1 MVDYKKNVDLDDDM
15 LDSSPLKPP
24 NKGRPD
30 ESASD
35 IDFAAGDT
43 DGDDYSDGGEVVDPR
58 ELQPPQERSRSS
70 ITTPPKGKSPVKKF
84 TSSQRKGSSLKKPA
98 TVIPIKK
105 QKVPAKKISVPP
117 KVPNKSTYT
126 TPASS
131 NKTVGSKKPGK
142 VNAQNV
148 PQKIKN
154 GEKVK
159 PGTPAK
165 SSEVKEKA
173 PTANSI
179 SKPAAS
185 KGTKIMQPKKQ
196 EATTSKQIVPSAS
209 SAANNTNLGNTKTKP
224 PPAKPANAV
233 KVNPSPSENS
243 VPAKTLHISAN
254 VKPDAAPKT
263 ASAGNKEP
271 VASETTTA
279 PQTSKNAPGSAN
291 FPITKKSNI
300 SNPVASSLL
309 KTTLQIANSQPQNIN
324 QTPQITAHNSIEPSK
339 KDPVSPSLNSSTLQT
354 SISTN
359 LLATSS
365 VPIQGPG
372 PMKMDLDNKL
382 GQMQIQSTKMD
393 LDNDPDQVQLRAKKM
408 DLTNVSKTSE
418 ATPRLILRFS
428 LPSKMGGLATKLK
441 QSISATTAKPDTSP
455 DSAHRK

>member
-15 LDSSPLKPP
+15 LDSSPLKLP

-43 DGDDYSDGGEVVDPR
+43 DGDDDSDGGEMVDPR

-70 ITTPPKGKSPVKKF
+70 ITTPPKGKSPVKKV
-84 TSSQRKGSSLKKPA
+84 TSSQPKGSSLKKPA

-105 QKVPAKKISVPP
+105 QQVSAKKISVPP
-117 KVPNKSTYT
+117 KVLNKSTHT
-126 TPASS
+126 APASS
-131 NKTVGSKKPGK
+131 NKTVGSKKPEK
-142 VNAQNV
+142 VNAQNL

-159 PGTPAK
+159 PGIPAK

-179 SKPAAS
+179 PKPAAS

-196 EATTSKQIVPSAS
+196 EATPIKQIVPSAS
-209 SAANNTNLGNTKTKP
+209 SAANNTNLGNRKTKP
-224 PPAKPANAV
+224 LPAKPANAV
-233 KVNPSPSENS
+233 KVNPSLSEHS

-263 ASAGNKEP
+263 ASAVDKRP

-279 PQTSKNAPGSAN
+279 PQTSKKARGFAN
-291 FPITKKSNI
+291 SPITKSNI
-300 SNPVASSLL
+300 SNPAAPSLL
-309 KTTLQIANSQPQNIN
+309 KTTLQIANSQPQNID

-339 KDPVSPSLNSSTLQT
+339 KDPVNPSLDSGTLQT
-354 SISTN
+354 SISTS
-359 LLATSS
+359 LLATNS
-365 VPIQGPG
+365 VPIQGLG
-372 PMKMDLDNKL
+372 PMKMDLDNSL

-393 LDNDPDQVQLRAKKM
+393 LDNDPDQVQPRANKM
-408 DLTNVSKTSE
+408 DLANMSKTSE
-418 ATPRLILRFS
+418 AAPRLILRFS
-428 LPSKMGGLATKLK
+428 LPSKMGELATKLK
-441 QSISATTAKPDTSP
+441 QSISATTAKPDTLP
-455 DSAHRK
+455 DSAHCK